1 MSFDGSVLKYN
12 FGQNHTHLDGLE
24 SGLADARALQTEVD
38 TVFRVLAGVYTGQGA
53 VALQGAHQ
61 QIYALMD
68 AAANDMGVGNRHGR
82 ELQDLLQALDR
93 AIAMDL

>member
-82 ELQDLLQALDR
+82 EQQDLMQALDR
-93 AIAMDL
+93 ANAMDL